1 MATGAKHKVL
11 TAVTVAKEGDEEWY
25 HYQDC
30 RCMKGEDHKATEI
43 FISQFDPD
51 EDEDDE
57 EGEPLDVYQA
67 ADIWRSHGEDGDYM
81 FGYDEDALRR
91 AADED

>member
-11 TAVTVAKEGDEEWY
+11 TEVAVATSGDEERPFY
-25 HYQDC
+25 KDC
-30 RCMKGEDHKATEI
+30 RCTIGEDHKANEI

-51 EDEDDE
+51 EDELDE
-57 EGEPLDVYQA
+57 VGEPLDVYQA
-67 ADIWRSHGEDGDYM
+67 ADIWRSNGEDADYT
-81 FGYDEDALRR
+81 FGYGEDELRE